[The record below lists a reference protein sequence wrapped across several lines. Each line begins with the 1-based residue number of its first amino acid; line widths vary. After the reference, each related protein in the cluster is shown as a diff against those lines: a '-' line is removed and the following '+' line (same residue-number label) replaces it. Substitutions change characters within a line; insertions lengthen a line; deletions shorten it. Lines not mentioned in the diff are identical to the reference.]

1 MKHAGA
7 IAGTLVEALPYLQRF
22 ADQTIVIKYGGNAMV
37 EEDLKASFA
46 ADITL
51 LKQVGIHPVVVHGG
65 GPQIGQHLAKI
76 GKEAKFIDGMR
87 VTDSETM
94 DVVEMVLA
102 GLVNKEIVA
111 NINKAGGKA
120 VGLSGKDGGL
130 ICARKMHIA
139 RNSNDTPINNPAN
152 NPELNVPEIID
163 LGHVGH
169 VHAINTDIL
178 KLLQS
183 DRFIPVIAPVGYH
196 KDAGQSFNIN
206 ADLVAGAIATA
217 LGACKLILLTDIS
230 GVLDADKQLCSQ
242 LTPNETQAMMDDN
255 TIAGGMIPK
264 VQCCLDAVTTGVE
277 QAHIIDGRVPHALL
291 LEVFTDEGVGT
302 VFNQDSTNTGQN

>member
-1 MKHAGA
+1 MKHSGA
-7 IAGTLVEALPYLQRF
+7 RAGTLVEALPYLQRF

-37 EEDLKASFA
+37 EDTLKSSFA
-46 ADITL
+46 TDITL
-51 LKQVGIHPVVVHGG
+51 LKQVGINPVVVHGG

-102 GLVNKEIVA
+102 GLVNKEIVG

-130 ICARKMHIA
+130 ICARKMHIEKNA
-139 RNSNDTPINNPAN
+139 
-152 NPELNVPEIID
+152 PELDVPEIID
-163 LGHVGH
+163 LGHVGK
-169 VHAINTDIL
+169 VHAINTEIL
-178 KLLQS
+178 KVLED
-183 DRFIPVIAPVGYH
+183 DRFVPVIAPVGYH
-196 KDAGQSFNIN
+196 KDEGMSYNIN

-217 LGACKLILLTDIS
+217 LGAAKLILLTDVA
-230 GVLDADKQLCSQ
+230 GVLDQGKQLCSR
-242 LTPNETQAMMDDN
+242 LSSATTRAMIDDS

-264 VQCCLDAVTTGVE
+264 VLCCLDAVDTGVG

-291 LEVFTDEGVGT
+291 LEIFTDEGVGT
-302 VFNQDSTNTGQN
+302 VFSRD